1 MTRWRSSGGNVSPAL
16 VAAFLLGVALGWG
29 VGRLGAQQPLPPGEH
44 VELVI
49 GRCIICHGLEL
60 VAQQRLSRAAWEV
73 VVDRMLSYGMPM
85 APEEKEPIL
94 AYLVSRLGT

>member
-1 MTRWRSSGGNVSPAL
+1 MPLVGAL
-16 VAAFLLGVALGWG
+16 LLGVALGWA
-29 VGRLGAQQPLPPGEH
+29 VGRPAAQQPLPPGPH

-94 AYLVSRLGT
+94 AYLVTHLGS

>member
-1 MTRWRSSGGNVSPAL
+1 MSGRTSAAPAL
-16 VAAFLLGVALGWG
+16 AVALLLGLVLGWTA
-29 VGRLGAQQPLPPGEH
+29 GRPAADNPLPPGEH

-73 VVDRMLSYGMPM
+73 IVDRMLTYGMPM

-94 AYLVSRLGT
+94 EYLVKRLGS

>member
-1 MTRWRSSGGNVSPAL
+1 MRDRLAARVLAGAL
-16 VAAFLLGVALGWG
+16 LLGIGLGW
-29 VGRLGAQQPLPPGEH
+29 VAGRPVAQETLPPGQH

-73 VVDRMLSYGMPM
+73 IVDRMISYGTPI